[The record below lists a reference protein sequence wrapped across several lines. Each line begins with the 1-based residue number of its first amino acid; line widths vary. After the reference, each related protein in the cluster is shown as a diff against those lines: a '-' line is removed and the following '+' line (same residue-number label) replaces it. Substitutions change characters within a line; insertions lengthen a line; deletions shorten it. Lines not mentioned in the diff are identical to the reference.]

1 MARATTQAR
10 THVGLYGKLWDRE
23 ELADRNGGRVVQSSG
38 QVYVGSPGRLAA
50 FRAGQPVALRA
61 WDVPESARGGED
73 KRVLVWR
80 TAVVRPD
87 GTVQIRVTTGQE
99 MLDDLGL

>member
-1 MARATTQAR
+1 
-10 THVGLYGKLWDRE
+10 
-23 ELADRNGGRVVQSSG
+23 
-38 QVYVGSPGRLAA
+38 
-50 FRAGQPVALRA
+50 
-61 WDVPESARGGED
+61 
-73 KRVLVWR
+73 VWR